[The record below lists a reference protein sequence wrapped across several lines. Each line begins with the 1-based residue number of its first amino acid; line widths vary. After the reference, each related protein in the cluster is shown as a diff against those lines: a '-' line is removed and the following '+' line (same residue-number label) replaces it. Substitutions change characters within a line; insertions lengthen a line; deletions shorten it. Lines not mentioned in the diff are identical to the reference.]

1 MTSRRRFLQAAAA
14 ATAAS
19 ALPRITFAQQW
30 PTKPIRAI
38 IPFSAGSTIDI
49 LGRIVAEP
57 LAAALGQPIVV
68 DNRGGAGGSIGTAV
82 VAKAEPDGHTILIH
96 ASAHSVAPAAYP
108 NAPYNAARDIAAVA
122 MIGVVPNVIVI
133 SPAKGIKTLKQL
145 AEAGKKGNLSYASAG
160 VASASHWGAERFR
173 LSAGFQGTHVP
184 FKGGIEALTDVMAG
198 RVDFMSVG
206 VSSAMPFIQQGRL
219 IPLGVATRK
228 RSSAL
233 PDVPTTIEAG
243 FPDSD
248 YTYWN
253 AVLVP
258 AKTPRAIVDR
268 LHAQTMKVLQL
279 PAVVDKLK
287 PLGVEPMPL
296 TPKEF
301 DAMIAKEIEINVAL
315 VKAAGLKFN

>member
-1 MTSRRRFLQAAAA
+1 MTTRRRFLQWTGAAVAIPMLPQ
-14 ATAAS
+14 TAS
-19 ALPRITFAQQW
+19 AQQW
-30 PTKPIRAI
+30 PTRPIRAI

-49 LGRIVAEP
+49 LGRIVADP
-57 LAAALGQPIVV
+57 LSAALGQPIVI

-108 NAPYNAARDIAAVA
+108 NAPYNAGRDLSAVA
-122 MIGVVPNVIVI
+122 NFGVVPNVIVI
-133 SPAKGIKTLKQL
+133 SPAKGIKTLKEL
-145 AEAGKKGNLSYASAG
+145 AVAAKKGSMSFASAG

-173 LSAGFQGTHVP
+173 LSAGFNAVHVP

-206 VSSAMPFIQQGRL
+206 VASAIPFIREGKL
-219 IPLGVATRK
+219 LALGVATRK

-253 AVLVP
+253 GLLVP

-268 LHAQTMKVLQL
+268 LHAETQKVLRL
-279 PAVVDKLK
+279 LAVIEKLK

-301 DAMIAKEIEINVAL
+301 DAMIGKEIETNIAL
-315 VKAAGLKFN
+315 AKAAGLKFN

>member
-1 MTSRRRFLQAAAA
+1 MMTRRRFLQLAGTAL
-14 ATAAS
+14 ATPM
-19 ALPRITFAQQW
+19 LPKTAWPQQW
-30 PTKPIRAI
+30 PTRPIRAI

-49 LGRIVAEP
+49 LGRIVADP
-57 LAAALGQPIVV
+57 LAAALGQAVV
-68 DNRGGAGGSIGTAV
+68 IDNRGGAGGSIGTTV

-96 ASAHSVAPAAYP
+96 SSAHSVAPAAYP
-108 NAPYNAARDIAAVA
+108 NAPYNAARDLSGVA
-122 MIGVVPNVIVI
+122 IVGVVPNVLVI
-133 SPAKGIKTLKQL
+133 APTKGIKTLKQL
-145 AEAGKKGNLSYASAG
+145 ADAAKKGSMSFASAG

-173 LSAGFQGTHVP
+173 LSAGFNAVHVP
-184 FKGGIEALTDVMAG
+184 FKGGIEALTDVMTG
-198 RVDFMSVG
+198 RIDFMSVG
-206 VSSAMPFIQQGRL
+206 VASAIPFIREGKL
-219 IPLGVATRK
+219 LALGVATRK
-228 RSSAL
+228 RSSTL

-253 AVLVP
+253 GLLVP

-268 LHAQTMKVLQL
+268 LHAETQKVLRL
-279 PAVVDKLK
+279 PAVIEKLK

-301 DAMIAKEIEINVAL
+301 DAMILKDIETNIAL